1 MGERHDAVVI
11 GAGIIGCAI
20 ALELARRGWRTLSLD
35 ALPAAGYGSTS
46 ASAAVIRVY
55 YSTWLGTAVAHEGY
69 HYWQDWQQHLGLP
82 EDTVLA
88 RFVAAPSVVIKT
100 AENQELRPVC
110 ALMRDLGIPFED
122 WDAATLRAALP
133 FYSTERFTPP
143 RRPDDP
149 AFGEGDGELAG
160 AVLFPTCGYV
170 TDPQLAARNLQQA
183 AMRHGAEF
191 RFGAKV
197 VAIERT
203 GSGLTG
209 DRVAR
214 VRLADGST
222 IEAPVLV
229 NAAGPHSGR
238 INALAGVLDEMGVR
252 TRPLRQEVAHL
263 PAPPGADLEHRPL
276 ICADGDVG
284 CYWRSEVGNTLL
296 IGGLE
301 PACDPLEWIEDPDD
315 WNEALTE
322 QWTAQ
327 VYRAALRMP
336 DLPIPSRA
344 QGYAA
349 LYDVADDWIP
359 IYDRTSL
366 GGYYMAVGTSGNQF
380 KNAPLVGVMMAELIS
395 ACEHGHDHDR
405 EPVRHV
411 GRYTGHEIDLG
422 FFSRRRGVNRA
433 SSFSVLG

>member
-1 MGERHDAVVI
+1 MDGHHDAVII

-20 ALELARRGWRTLSLD
+20 ALELARRGQRTLSLD

-55 YSTWLGTAVAHEGY
+55 YSTRLGTALAYEGY
-69 HYWQDWQQHLGLP
+69 HYWQDWERHLGLP
-82 EDTVLA
+82 AGTPLA
-88 RFVAAPSVVIKT
+88 RFVQAPSVVIKT

-110 ALMRDLGIPFED
+110 ALMRELGIPFED
-122 WDAATLRAALP
+122 WDAAALRAALP
-133 FYSTERFTPP
+133 FYDTARYAPP

-149 AFGEGDGELAG
+149 AFGESDGEVAG
-160 AVLFPTCGYV
+160 AVRFPTCGYV
-170 TDPQLAARNLQQA
+170 TDPQLAARNLQEA
-183 AMRHGAEF
+183 ALRHGAEF

-197 VAIERT
+197 VAIERE
-203 GSGLTG
+203 GG
-209 DRVAR
+209 RVAA
-214 VRLADGST
+214 VRLADGAT
-222 IEAPVLV
+222 IEAPVLI
-229 NAAGPHSGR
+229 NAAGPHSAKV
-238 INALAGVLDEMGVR
+238 NALAGVLGEMGVR

-263 PAPPGADLEHRPL
+263 PAPPGADLDRRPMV
-276 ICADGDVG
+276 CADGDVG
-284 CYWRSEVGNTLL
+284 CYWRSEVGGTLL

-301 PACDPLEWIEDPDD
+301 PACDPLEWVDDPDD
-315 WNEALTE
+315 WNDALTE

-336 DLPIPSRA
+336 GLPIPGQA

-366 GGYYMAVGTSGNQF
+366 DGYYMAVGTSGNQF
-380 KNAPLVGVMMAELIS
+380 KNAPLVGVLMAELIL
-395 ACEHGHDHDR
+395 ACEQGHDHDR
-405 EPVRHV
+405 APLRHV

-422 FFSRRRGVNRA
+422 FFSRLRGVNRA